1 MPKECALKLITT
13 SSLIETTT
21 KKLLGETEKKS
32 SSKITNLYW
41 KAEKKDLFKE
51 DTKELILEYG
61 LLTTFFKLTFLIL
74 KEMWGS

>member
-1 MPKECALKLITT
+1 M

-32 SSKITNLYW
+32 SSKLINSKNLYW
-41 KAEKKDLFKE
+41 KAEKIDLFKE

-61 LLTTFFKLTFLIL
+61 FLITFF
-74 KEMWGS
+74 